1 MDWTGLVKPGLD
13 SFVKHGLD
21 SFCKTWTGL
30 ICKTWTGLICK
41 TWTGLICKTWTGL
54 ICKTWTGLICKT
66 WTGLICK
73 TWTLSKHF
81 TEQNFASYDA
91 CIFQTRKDQNKSK
104 FKEKIQ
110 HYQFD
115 LTFYGICTFCFIFQL
130 SI

>member
-21 SFCKTWTGL
+21 SFVKHGL
-30 ICKTWTGLICK
+30 DSFVKHGLDSFVK
-41 TWTGLICKTWTGL
+41 HGLDSFVKHGL
-54 ICKTWTGLICKT
+54 DSFVKHGL
-66 WTGLICK
+66 
-73 TWTLSKHF
+73 F
-81 TEQNFASYDA
+81 QNILPNRILHHDA

>member
-21 SFCKTWTGL
+21 SFVKHGL
-30 ICKTWTGLICK
+30 DSFVKHGLDSFVK
-41 TWTGLICKTWTGL
+41 HGL
-54 ICKTWTGLICKT
+54 
-66 WTGLICK
+66 
-73 TWTLSKHF
+73 F
-81 TEQNFASYDA
+81 QNILPNRILHHDA
-91 CIFQTRKDQNKSK
+91 VIFQTRKDQNKSK